1 MAKLT
6 VNEAGTSGYTHVISL
21 SFSDL
26 NDIKTGTNPFTG
38 ESLSTATQLPIATIP
53 AGVDVELA
61 GVFEYTALG
70 CATALAG
77 ATDITLELGTTGG
90 DPHEFI
96 DNLDVDGMSAP
107 VFNSGQSFTGNQ
119 SQAVGFQAETSVL
132 AEVNGTTG
140 DLTAGNIVIA
150 LRIIDLG
157 SFA

>member
-21 SFSDL
+21 SSDDL
-26 NDIKTGTNPFTG
+26 DKIKTGTNPFNG
-38 ESLSTATQLPIATIP
+38 ETLGTATQLPIATIP
-53 AGVDVELA
+53 AGGAVE
-61 GVFEYTALG
+61 
-70 CATALAG
+70 LAG
-77 ATDITLELGTTGG
+77 ATDITLDVGTTAG
-90 DPHEFI
+90 DPDEFI
-96 DNLDVDGMSAP
+96 NALDVDAMSAP
-107 VFNSGQSFTGNQ
+107 VFNTGESFTGNQ
-119 SQAVGFQAETSVL
+119 SQAVGYQAETSVL

>member
-38 ESLSTATQLPIATIP
+38 ESLGTATQLPIATIP
-53 AGVDVELA
+53 AGGAVELA
-61 GVFEYTALG
+61 GVFES
-70 CATALAG
+70 TALAG
-77 ATDITLELGTTGG
+77 ATDITLEVGTTGG
-90 DPHEFI
+90 DPDEFI
-96 DNLDVDGMSAP
+96 DALDVDAMSAP
-107 VFNSGQSFTGNQ
+107 VFNSGDGFTGNQ

>member
-1 MAKLT
+1 MARLT

-21 SFSDL
+21 SSDDL
-26 NDIKTGTNPFTG
+26 AKIKLGTDPFNG
-38 ESLSTATQLPIATIP
+38 ETLGTAGQLPIATIP
-53 AGVDVELA
+53 AGGAVEMA
-61 GVFEYTALG
+61 GVFES
-70 CATALAG
+70 TALAG
-77 ATDITLELGTTGG
+77 ATDITLDVGTTGG
-90 DPHEFI
+90 DPDEFI